1 MSFSFPLGRIIKMWR
16 RLFLALLFAAIPV
29 HAQYSANAHNQTV
42 NTLRVDVA
50 FFTGGH
56 VPSGIRVQLLQGL
69 ANSVPLSVVMTDSA
83 GSAEF
88 PGLLPGDYRVQ
99 ISGPGIEPKQSD
111 IIHIQDG
118 QVFIS
123 ETIAVRKASESNPES
138 NGAAGSTVT
147 VSELDVPKQA
157 SRELDRGNSEM
168 QHNNWQKAVD
178 HFTKAVSIY
187 PKYASAYYNLS
198 VAYSHLEKPDAQ
210 REALQN
216 ALKINDN
223 LIPALVSLAHL
234 DVTDHKPEQAKQELD
249 KVLAAN
255 PANVEALALRVR
267 VDFMLGQD
275 QQAIDDAQKVHD
287 LPHADYASV
296 HYTAAAAYQ
305 RLNQIPQMIAQ
316 LRLLLQEDPKNPR
329 ADYIR
334 QTIAELQGASH

>member
-1 MSFSFPLGRIIKMWR
+1 MGRIIKMWR
-16 RLFLALLFAAIPV
+16 RFILLILFFAAVPA
-29 HAQYSANAHNQTV
+29 HAQYSANVQNHTV

-123 ETIAVRKASESNPES
+123 ETIAVRKAADSNPES
-138 NGAAGSTVT
+138 NSAAGGTVT

-157 SRELDRGNSEM
+157 SRELDRGNTEI
-168 QHNNWQKAVD
+168 QHNNWQKAAD
-178 HFTKAVSIY
+178 HFSKAISIY
-187 PKYASAYYNLS
+187 PQYASAFYNLS

-216 ALKINDN
+216 ALKINDT
-223 LIPALVSLAHL
+223 LVPALVSLAHL
-234 DVTDHKPEQAKQELD
+234 DVADHKSEQAKQLLD
-249 KVLAAN
+249 KAVSAS
-255 PANVEALALRVR
+255 PTNVEALALRVR

-275 QQAIDDAQKVHD
+275 QQVIDDAQKVHG
-287 LPHADYASV
+287 LPHAGYATV

-305 RLNQIPQMIAQ
+305 HMNQIPQTIAQ
-316 LRLLLQEDPKNPR
+316 LQLLLQEDPKNPR

-334 QTIAELQGASH
+334 QTIAELQGSSH